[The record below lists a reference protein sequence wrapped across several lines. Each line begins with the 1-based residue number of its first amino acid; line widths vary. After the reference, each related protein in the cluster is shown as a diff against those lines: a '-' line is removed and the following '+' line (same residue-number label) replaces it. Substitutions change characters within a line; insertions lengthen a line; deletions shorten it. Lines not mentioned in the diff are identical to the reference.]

1 MGANRHRI
9 TAGRHLGAGRLV
21 RLIQDF
27 YVAPNPCLD
36 GNCGPPICP
45 DGDVDGDGCCD
56 PTEGVGNDGGGVED
70 NPLTRSFFRSSEVF
84 AQTNGGVTMTGML
97 GLGAIDLIIPSHTQI
112 FSENRSKFND
122 AVKNDHSAT
131 YNISTNLG
139 YARYREGFAAHD
151 KMPALS
157 YSELKSS
164 KVLTPRMSSGDSTGK
179 IDSLSTKQN
188 SGGIDFQAD
197 NTVIEK
203 KQVVNLTAKNDPRVT
218 NDLVTDRVYNDNE
231 NINPEGISSTVPFS
245 DVKTHVVTKETPRRK
260 RFTRGDRY
268 VADGGWD
275 TEVEYGDYG
284 GDPIDPVQRSAAV
297 DECDET
303 DIICNIPCEELDQQ
317 DLCWECN
324 DCGGG
329 PCTQCPNCAVPIAC
343 RCGGVICS
351 FRCPGESCSGI
362 GGVGGNQQ
370 CGTCGGCP
378 PDEPTTCECG
388 EQECDPGDCG
398 TPPGGDLDCDDPCKD
413 IQPCPECGDVCE
425 EDDCQAKDGCLNC
438 GGGCDPDPSQDA
450 CCPTSPGAPISACE
464 PCDGCPNETEIG
476 LNGGTVTKM
485 KGNYGPR
492 DLLSIGYFRHD
503 LNAGNEDN
511 TIAGTRDTVMSC
523 NLVLTVKDVYGRL
536 TAVGER
542 PYARPLK
549 LDIYELNV
557 DIDPDTVNCS
567 QYSTGNAW
575 TSASGRNTTDRGATP
590 VATITI
596 PKSITPLDKVHI
608 DITEVAR
615 KAVTGNGIMNFM
627 VEAGEWFD
635 NSTGLEPAGS
645 DRPKNAS
652 MLVEFYRDGAERP
665 KVVTSIMRGQSPA
678 TARVAPGVARRRA
691 TAGL

>member
-36 GNCGPPICP
+36 GNCGDPECP
-45 DGDVDGDGCCD
+45 DIDGDGCCD
-56 PTEGVGNDGGGVED
+56 PTGGVGGDGGGVDD
-70 NPLTRSFFRSSEVF
+70 NPLNRSFFRSSEVF

-97 GLGAIDLIIPSHTQI
+97 ALGAIDLIIPSHTQV

-122 AVKNDHSAT
+122 AAKDDHSAT

-139 YARYREGFAAHD
+139 YARYRKGFAVHD

-157 YSELKSS
+157 YSELKNS

-179 IDSLSTKQN
+179 INSLSTKQN

-197 NTVIEK
+197 NTIIEK

-245 DVKTHVVTKETPRRK
+245 DVNTHVVTNENPRIK
-260 RFTRGDRY
+260 RSLPNGKY
-268 VADGGWD
+268 VADGGWESVVEHGNYGSTPDPFRREALIELFTDCNNQQICANVNCDDLDD
-275 TEVEYGDYG
+275 TDACY
-284 GDPIDPVQRSAAV
+284 
-297 DECDET
+297 
-303 DIICNIPCEELDQQ
+303 
-317 DLCWECN
+317 ECN
-324 DCGGG
+324 NCGGI
-329 PCTQCPNCAVPIAC
+329 CTVCPNCAPLVAC
-343 RCGGVICS
+343 RCLGKICS
-351 FRCPGESCSGI
+351 YACP
-362 GGVGGNQQ
+362 
-370 CGTCGGCP
+370 GGCP
-378 PDEPTTCECG
+378 VCDTCGCPGSGGPQPCPCG
-388 EQECDPGDCG
+388 DSECDPANCKAFTECDNCADKLDCEAPCPDVCPENGECGTVSECGICNGDC
-398 TPPGGDLDCDDPCKD
+398 
-413 IQPCPECGDVCE
+413 
-425 EDDCQAKDGCLNC
+425 
-438 GGGCDPDPSQDA
+438 DPSEFPDGEF
-450 CCPTSPGAPISACE
+450 CCPTGVGDETGACV
-464 PCDGCPNETEIG
+464 PCDTCPDETEIG
-476 LNGGTVTKM
+476 LSGSTVTKM
-485 KGNYGPR
+485 KGNFGPR

-536 TAVGER
+536 ASVGAR
-542 PYARPLK
+542 PYAKPLK

-557 DIDPDTVNCS
+557 EIDPDTVNCS

-590 VATITI
+590 VATVTI
-596 PKSITPLDKVHI
+596 PTSVTPLDKVHI

-615 KAVTGNGIMNFM
+615 KAARGNGIMNFM

-645 DRPKNAS
+645 NRPPNVA

-665 KVVTSIMRGQSPA
+665 KVVTSIMRGRSNA
-678 TARVAPGVARRRA
+678 TERVAAGVARRRA

>member
-21 RLIQDF
+21 RLVQDF

-56 PTEGVGNDGGGVED
+56 PTDGVGGDGGDIDD
-70 NPLTRSFFRSSEVF
+70 NPLDRSFFRTSEVF

-122 AVKNDHSAT
+122 AARDDHSAT

-157 YSELKSS
+157 YSELKNS

-197 NTVIEK
+197 NTIIEK

-245 DVKTHVVTKETPRRK
+245 DVKTHVVTKETPRIK
-260 RFTRGDRY
+260 RFTKGDRY

-275 TEVEYGDYG
+275 TEIEYGDYG
-284 GDPIDPVQRSAAV
+284 GDPIDPVQRSSLV
-297 DECDET
+297 DECDDLINLCAQEE
-303 DIICNIPCEELDQQ
+303 CSELDPE
-317 DLCWECN
+317 DICYECN
-324 DCGGG
+324 NCGG
-329 PCTQCPNCAVPIAC
+329 PCTQCPNCLPPTYC
-343 RCGGVICS
+343 RCGGEICS
-351 FRCPGESCSGI
+351 SVCPGEPCEGLAGPG
-362 GGVGGNQQ
+362 GGVQL

-378 PDEPTTCECG
+378 PDEPTECPCG
-388 EQECDPGDCG
+388 EFECDPSDCARDTG
-398 TPPGGDLDCDDPCKD
+398 CSGCAEELDCDPCD
-413 IQPCPECGDVCE
+413 DVCPENGPCPEEDGCDVC
-425 EDDCQAKDGCLNC
+425 
-438 GGGCDPDPSQDA
+438 GGQCDPDPSQDR
-450 CCPTSPGAPISACE
+450 CCPGGLLGGEDGGGCVA
-464 PCDGCPNETEIG
+464 CDGCPNETEIG

-542 PYARPLK
+542 PYAKPLK

-575 TSASGRNTTDRGATP
+575 TNNSGRNTTDRGATP
-590 VATITI
+590 VATVTI
-596 PKSITPLDKVHI
+596 PTSITPLDKVHI

-615 KAVTGNGIMNFM
+615 KAARGNGIMNFM

-635 NSTGLEPAGS
+635 NSTGLEPADS
-645 DRPKNAS
+645 DRPKKVA

-665 KVVTSIMRGQSPA
+665 KVITSVMRGRSNA
-678 TARVAPGVARRRA
+678 TDRVAPGVARRRA